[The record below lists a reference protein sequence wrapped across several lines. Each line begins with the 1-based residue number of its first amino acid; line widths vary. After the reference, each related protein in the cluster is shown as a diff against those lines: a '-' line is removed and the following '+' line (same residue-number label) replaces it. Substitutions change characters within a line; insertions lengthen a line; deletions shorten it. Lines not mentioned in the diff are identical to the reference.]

1 MSEPITLYRGNE
13 TVTTCAPSEAQRLI
27 ADGWQTEPENVEKRT
42 LYVGDLDVDKLLPPV
57 DPDPQFAPKRGRK
70 PKQ

>member
-27 ADGWQTEPENVEKRT
+27 SEGWTHEQGQRQEGQEVEIEGGQT
-42 LYVGDLDVDKLLPPV
+42 V